1 MAMATESDRLVSEI
15 RALPDEEKLRL
26 LNLLL
31 TDLEKPDPEID
42 QVWANEARRRWD
54 AYRAGKLE
62 TVSYEELL
70 SRYKR

>member
-1 MAMATESDRLVSEI
+1 MATESDKLVSEI

-31 TDLEKPDPEID
+31 TDLDKPDPEID
-42 QVWANEARRRWD
+42 QIWANEARRRWD

-62 TVSYEELL
+62 TLSYEERL
-70 SRYKR
+70 SKYKR

>member
-1 MAMATESDRLVSEI
+1 MATESDKLVSEI

-31 TDLEKPDPEID
+31 TDLDKPDPEID
-42 QVWANEARRRWD
+42 QIWANEARRRWD

-62 TVSYEELL
+62 TLSYEELL
-70 SRYKR
+70 SKYKR

>member
-1 MAMATESDRLVSEI
+1 MATESDKLVSEI

-31 TDLEKPDPEID
+31 TDLDRPDPEID
-42 QVWANEARRRWD
+42 QIWANEARRRWD
-54 AYRAGKLE
+54 AYKAGRVE

-70 SRYKR
+70 DRYKR